1 MKELTVL
8 EQLILAAIVNL
19 EDEAYSV
26 TIRNKVKE
34 ITKKNIMYGTLY
46 NALGQLLQKG
56 YVTKTKG
63 DPTPERRG
71 RRKMF
76 YQPTTK
82 GKEALL
88 KTLDLQKSIW
98 NSLQDLVWS
107 HRE

>member
-26 TIRNKVKE
+26 TIRKKVGE
-34 ITKKNIMYGTLY
+34 ISKKTIMFGTLY
-46 NALGQLLQKG
+46 NALNQLLRKG

-63 DPTPERRG
+63 EPTPERRG

-76 YQPTTK
+76 YSSTDE
-82 GKEALL
+82 GKKALL
-88 KTLDLQKSIW
+88 KSLELQKSIW
-98 NSLQDLVWS
+98 TSLQDLVRS
-107 HRE
+107 HKE